1 MTNLSNLGVTEILDG
16 LDNKA
21 FSAEELIVEYI
32 KILKTKNKHNAYIH
46 FNEEKSLNLAKE
58 SDARRAKNNS
68 LASIQSCSFLT
79 VFLSLTTPSKLAKK
93 DDLDLKSEI
102 DSTSNSN
109 SKYFF

>member
-68 LASIQSCSFLT
+68 LALDGLF
-79 VFLSLTTPSKLAKK
+79 SLTTTFALALIGRISHEEKP
-93 DDLDLKSEI
+93 I
-102 DSTSNSN
+102 ITNN
-109 SKYFF
+109 TQRINVFV